1 MHGLKSAIDRGADA
15 WARSLPGRVL
25 DRYVSR
31 SGPLLAN
38 GLAYGL
44 LFAFFAGVWIAVSVF
59 GLIMVGNIDWQ
70 QMLIDAVREVIPG
83 VADSFLTSSALGAMS
98 SALTW
103 TGLATLAIFWWTV
116 TGWMNSLRHAVRAMF
131 DDCGDELNIVVARL
145 RDTLA
150 AIAIAI
156 LFILSTAAG
165 TVSGGIVRRLLQW
178 GGIPSS
184 SLPGTVLLGDD
195 RFRYRRRAEFC
206 VVHVAAA
213 RGLPHQSRTIHDTR
227 RVTGISDGFRNAA
240 SRCATISRSL
250 PESDACPVRRVD
262 RRAHL
267 VQPRR
272 PGHFALCRPHCRVS
286 TKELS
291 V

>member
-184 SLPGTVLLGDD
+184 SLPGIVLLG
-195 RFRYRRRAEFC
+195 C
-206 VVHVAAA
+206 L
-213 RGLPHQSRTIHDTR
+213 G
-227 RVTGISDGFRNAA
+227 AA

-250 PESDACPVRRVD
+250 PVSDACPVRRVD

-272 PGHFALCRPHCRVS
+272 PGHFALCRPHCRVP

>member
-1 MHGLKSAIDRGADA
+1 
-15 WARSLPGRVL
+15 
-25 DRYVSR
+25 
-31 SGPLLAN
+31 
-38 GLAYGL
+38 
-44 LFAFFAGVWIAVSVF
+44 
-59 GLIMVGNIDWQ
+59 
-70 QMLIDAVREVIPG
+70 
-83 VADSFLTSSALGAMS
+83 MS

-165 TVSGGIVRRLLQW
+165 TVSRRHRTPTAAMGRHPQQF
-178 GGIPSS
+178 
-184 SLPGTVLLGDD
+184 VARHRAFGDD

-262 RRAHL
+262 RRASFGSTSS
-267 VQPRR
+267 PRS
-272 PGHFALCRPHCRVS
+272 FC
-286 TKELS
+286 S
-291 V
+291 VPPSLPSADKRAERLN

>member
-1 MHGLKSAIDRGADA
+1 M
-15 WARSLPGRVL
+15 L

-83 VADSFLTSSALGAMS
+83 VADSFLTSSALGTMS

-184 SLPGTVLLGDD
+184 SLPGTVLLEMTGFGTGVALNFALFMLLL
-195 RFRYRRRAEFC
+195 R
-206 VVHVAAA
+206 VVSHIKAG
-213 RGLPHQSRTIHDTR
+213 RLHDTR

-262 RRAHL
+262 RCAHL

-272 PGHFALCRPHCRVS
+272 PGHFALCRPHCRVP

>member
-83 VADSFLTSSALGAMS
+83 VADSFLTSSA
-98 SALTW
+98 
-103 TGLATLAIFWWTV
+103 
-116 TGWMNSLRHAVRAMF
+116 TGWMNSLRHAVRSMF

-184 SLPGTVLLGDD
+184 SLPGTVLLEMTG
-195 RFRYRRRAEFC
+195 FGTGVALNFALFMLLLC
-206 VVHVAAA
+206 VVSHIKAGRFTILGALLGSLTVSAMQLLGA
-213 RGLPHQSRTIHDTR
+213 RLLAG
-227 RVTGISDGFRNAA
+227 A
-240 SRCATISRSL
+240 SRNPMLAPFAALIGVLIWFNLVAQVILLCA
-250 PESDACPVRRVD
+250 
-262 RRAHL
+262 
-267 VQPRR
+267 
-272 PGHFALCRPHCRVS
+272 ALIAECRQKS
-286 TKELS
+286 
-291 V
+291 